1 MSSVLTPPADRRTRL
16 LPWAPTVVL
25 GLLLAAQALL
35 AADTAAR
42 TLAAAGLAAVAAL
55 AASLV
60 LARRR
65 EAQAR
70 DRALAAREQQWQQA
84 WSELR
89 AGAHELV
96 RERLPSVLEGAEP
109 PPAAR
114 PPADPVL
121 AELLDEALGLAT
133 GAVKR
138 GADREESLR
147 LVVVALARRA
157 QAAAHRVQ
165 AAVSLLADRHSA
177 DPDVVEA
184 CMAVDHEAA
193 QQGRHAQ
200 SLAVLCGEWPGQQ
213 WQEPLAFV
221 DVVRSAAARIVAFRR
236 VEVSG
241 EPDLAAA
248 APVVEPLIHLLAEAL
263 ANATQS
269 SPPGSMV
276 TVAVRTVERG
286 VVVQIDDGGVGMD
299 AHRLEE
305 ARKIASGER
314 KVGLSRV
321 GEIPQ
326 TGLAVI
332 GHHVRRHGLT
342 VDLTPSPYGGIRVV
356 VLVPETLV
364 RTLEPA
370 GALRTPPPHEPPL
383 PGGPLPSAPDSAATT
398 ASGLPLRRR
407 REKRDDDAPAPPT
420 FPAPEQ
426 AAQEPEDAAR
436 WAGAF
441 FADPPAQDP
450 EGQDGVR

>member
-1 MSSVLTPPADRRTRL
+1 MSSVPTPPAAARRTRPL
-16 LPWAPTVVL
+16 LWGATAVL
-25 GLLLAAQALL
+25 GLVLAAQAVLATNGALL
-35 AADTAAR
+35 
-42 TLAAAGLAAVAAL
+42 TLASAGMLAVAGLAAT
-55 AASLV
+55 LV
-60 LARRR
+60 LAHRQDT
-65 EAQAR
+65 A
-70 DRALAAREQQWQQA
+70 DRAWAAERERQWQQA
-84 WSELR
+84 WSGMR
-89 AGAHELV
+89 ATANELV
-96 RERLPSVLEGAEP
+96 RERLPAVLDGAEL

-114 PPADPVL
+114 PPSDPVL
-121 AELLDEALGLAT
+121 VELLDEAVTLAT

-165 AAVSLLADRHSA
+165 AAASLLADRHSA
-177 DPDVVEA
+177 APGVVES
-184 CMAVDHEAA
+184 CMSIDHEAA

-236 VEVSG
+236 VEVTG
-241 EPDLAAA
+241 DPDLAAA

-269 SPPGSMV
+269 SPPSSMV
-276 TVAVRTVERG
+276 TVAVQAVERG
-286 VVVQIDDGGVGMD
+286 VVVRIDDGGVGMD

-305 ARKIASGER
+305 ARKVASGER

-332 GHHVRRHGLT
+332 GHYVRRHGLT
-342 VDLTPSPYGGIRVV
+342 VDLVPSPYGGVRVV
-356 VLVPETLV
+356 VLVPDPLV

-370 GALRTPPPHEPPL
+370 GARQAPPPSEPPL
-383 PGGPLPSAPDSAATT
+383 TGGPVQPAPKSAATT

-407 REKRDDDAPAPPT
+407 REEQPAPAPEPA
-420 FPAPEQ
+420 PPAAPEQ
-426 AAQEPEDAAR
+426 AAQSPADAAR

-441 FADPPAQDP
+441 FADPPAPEP
-450 EGQDGVR
+450 EGQDGVH